1 MQTGSRGMTP
11 KTDAAVQATS
21 YSGAVTSIVAG
32 LTLTDV
38 GIIVGIATAILTL
51 LINFI
56 YQYRKDKREQ
66 RLFQVQMDTMAGKSE
81 RGNIR
86 VKGMIGA
93 GVLGIAAL
101 VVAPFEG
108 RSLVAYVD
116 PVGVPTI
123 CEGVTRGVQLGD
135 TATDA
140 ECDEMLERELQTHL
154 AGLERCI
161 GGYLTPNQWAAAL
174 SWTYN
179 VGVGAACNSTLV
191 RLINQ
196 GEPPNVW
203 CPELKRWVYA
213 GGRKLAGLERRREA
227 EYQLCIGDS

>member
-1 MQTGSRGMTP
+1 MSRSRWMTP
-11 KTDAAVQATS
+11 KTDTVVQATS
-21 YSGAVTSIVAG
+21 YAGAGTSIIAG

-38 GIIVGIATAILTL
+38 GILVGIATAVLTL
-51 LINFI
+51 LLNFVYI
-56 YQYRKDKREQ
+56 LRKDRREEREH
-66 RLFQVQMDTMAGKSE
+66 RLEVERLSGKSE
-81 RGNIR
+81 RGSTR
-86 VKGMIGA
+86 LKGLIGA

-116 PVGVPTI
+116 PVGIPTI